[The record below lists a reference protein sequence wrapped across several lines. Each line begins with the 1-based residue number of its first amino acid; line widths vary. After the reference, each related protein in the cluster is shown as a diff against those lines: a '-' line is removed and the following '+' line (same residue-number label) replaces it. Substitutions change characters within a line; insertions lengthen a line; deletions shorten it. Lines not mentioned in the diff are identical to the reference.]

1 MTRAEI
7 LALLDERQA
16 AANRRDVEALTNLH
30 AEDGV
35 VESLMAG
42 TVKGRLAVG
51 EIYRA
56 WFAAFPDVSLT
67 TDQLI
72 VDGERAVVV
81 STMTGT
87 NRGGFLGL
95 PPSNKPFRLTMVQFY
110 AFREGY
116 ISHARY
122 IYDFTGLL
130 VQIGVLKAR
139 PA

>member
-7 LALLDERQA
+7 LALIEAREA
-16 AANRRDVEALTNLH
+16 AANRRDVEALTKTH

-35 VESLMAG
+35 LESSMAG
-42 TVKGRLAVG
+42 TVKGHAAIGDVH
-51 EIYRA
+51 RA
-56 WFAAFPDVSLT
+56 WFSAFPDMTLA
-67 TDQLI
+67 TDQVLI
-72 VDGERAVVV
+72 DGDRAVVV
-81 STMTGT
+81 ATITGT

-95 PPSNKPFRLTMVQFY
+95 PPSNKPFRVSIVAFY
-110 AFREGY
+110 TFKDGY
-116 ISHARY
+116 ISHGRH